1 MNGFNNYGYPT
12 GGYPTAGYYY
22 QEAPKL
28 SMTQGITPEEMKTLS
43 TKSSGFNLNIPEEEM
58 LRAFC
63 THRYENRYAVTAP
76 DDEGNFTCSI
86 CGTTFKGFDGTVDDA
101 RQVAKQMTDL
111 METIKMRALTLP
123 PKTIRDVNQIIPIIK
138 RVPELYDQALNDF
151 KRSTGFND
159 TGYYYGQD
167 NNAFNAYQNMVNP
180 MAGNGYYDPAMSQP
194 VFGAQPQAYGTPFGG
209 QPMMQQQYP
218 QYPQQGFPQQGYGY
232 PTQQPQ
238 GYPNTNP
245 FTGAPQQS
253 NQQFTTGQAPQ
264 QPPVQTTADN
274 KQPETVTVSKTLT
287 D

>member
-12 GGYPTAGYYY
+12 GGYPTGGYYY

-58 LRAFC
+58 LRSFC
-63 THRYENRYAVTAP
+63 THRYENRSALTQ
-76 DDEGNFTCSI
+76 DEEGNFTCSI
-86 CGTTFKGFDGTVDDA
+86 CGTKFKGFDGTVSDA
-101 RQVAKQMTDL
+101 RQVATQMVDL
-111 METIKMRALTLP
+111 METVKSRALTLP
-123 PKTIRDVNQIIPIIK
+123 AKTIRDVNQIIPIIK
-138 RVPELYDQALNDF
+138 RIPDLYDQALNDF
-151 KRSTGFND
+151 KRSFGND
-159 TGYYYGQD
+159 NSGYYYGQD
-167 NNAFNAYQNMVNP
+167 ANAFNAYQNMVNP

-209 QPMMQQQYP
+209 QPVMPQQYP
-218 QYPQQGFPQQGYGY
+218 QTGFPQQGYPY

-238 GYPNTNP
+238 GYPQQVNP
-245 FTGAPQQS
+245 FTGAPQQN
-253 NQQFTTGQAPQ
+253 NQQQFTGQAPQ
-264 QPPVQTTADN
+264 QAPVQTTADN